1 MTTTK
6 RRGFGSQVDALL
18 DGPAAPVPSQPAAAP
33 TVAPAAAPTA
43 PASSASARRSNAGA
57 SARPRRSAA
66 ALEGDDDGPRLRAS
80 ERSTLAGGDVRRTV
94 YVGADEWRA
103 VLRLAMRRGCT
114 ASDVTR
120 AALADYLRRHG
131 GGSSA

>member
-1 MTTTK
+1 MTTNK
-6 RRGFGSQVDALL
+6 RRGFGSQVDAML
-18 DGPAAPVPSQPAAAP
+18 DGPAAPPIAPAAAVP
-33 TVAPAAAPTA
+33 TVAPAADPAAPTSSGA
-43 PASSASARRSNAGA
+43 NRASSP
-57 SARPRRSAA
+57 ARPRRSAA
-66 ALEGDDDGPRLRAS
+66 LDVDQGDDDGPRLRAS

-94 YVGADEWRA
+94 YVGADDWRA
-103 VLRLAMRRGCT
+103 VLRLAQRRGVT

>member
-18 DGPAAPVPSQPAAAP
+18 DGPAPVTSEPAAP

-43 PASSASARRSNAGA
+43 PASSSTARRSTAGA
-57 SARPRRSAA
+57 TARPRRSAA
-66 ALEGDDDGPRLRAS
+66 ALEGDDDDGPRLRAS

-131 GGSSA
+131 GA